1 MALGTIHAKATQAPK
16 KLNSKS
22 VTVAIATP
30 NDTTAS
36 VIACNV
42 EGKFQKKEGEKL
54 QLFCN
59 QRHACS
65 MSDRLVEG
73 GQSMHTTICYSFNFG
88 NTDWSAQLTQGLG
101 QYEENKQ
108 DEHILS

>member
-42 EGKFQKKEGEKL
+42 EGKFQRRRGK
-54 QLFCN
+54 
-59 QRHACS
+59 
-65 MSDRLVEG
+65 
-73 GQSMHTTICYSFNFG
+73 NFSSSVIKD
-88 NTDWSAQLTQGLG
+88 TCM
-101 QYEENKQ
+101 
-108 DEHILS
+108 